1 MQALPCVPTCI
12 LYFAESFSEPV
23 VADHASQFERIPGL
37 RKHLCAGKQQPSP
50 SRSRTWSDASL
61 LICVLRM
68 QQQVLCSSSDLEW
81 PNLKAVMQDQEYNHE
96 SNAAYWATRPVLV
109 TKRTL
114 EIGQF
119 SSP

>member
-1 MQALPCVPTCI
+1 
-12 LYFAESFSEPV
+12 
-23 VADHASQFERIPGL
+23 
-37 RKHLCAGKQQPSP
+37 
-50 SRSRTWSDASL
+50 
-61 LICVLRM
+61 M
-68 QQQVLCSSSDLEW
+68 QQQVLCSSSDPEW